1 MVTSANHVIA
11 WPDLHR
17 ARPLALWRF
26 SQHISAKYTVGED
39 QKKSYD
45 FSSGPLAG
53 TASYYG
59 KSGPD

>member
-1 MVTSANHVIA
+1 MVTSNNHVIA
-11 WPDLHR
+11 RPDLHR

-26 SQHISAKYTVGED
+26 SQHLSANIGED

-45 FSSGPLAG
+45 FNSGPLAG

>member
-1 MVTSANHVIA
+1 MVMSTNHVIA
-11 WPDLHR
+11 MPTLHR

-26 SQHISAKYTVGED
+26 LLHLLANIDED
-39 QKKSYD
+39 QKKSNG